1 MRMTYFL
8 LMCGLNTFIWHMY
21 TYEVY
26 LHLCMS
32 VPVSMYVTV
41 EVGEDLW
48 KSSSTTLYL
57 KFESVISLHLDPTLL
72 HRFDWPQSSQF
83 SVYLQ
88 IK

>member
-21 TYEVY
+21 TYEVN

-32 VPVSMYVTV
+32 VPVSIYVTV
-41 EVGEDLW
+41 EVREDLW

-57 KFESVISLHLDPTLL
+57 KFESGISLHLDPTLL